1 VNILKILPG
10 IGFDWVN
17 SETPAVS
24 PLIAQL
30 VAFHSWW
37 WSPNSWWL
45 ATAGRSFWWSRIFL
59 YFYYFSMIF

>member
-30 VAFHSWW
+30 VAFHSWAQLLAFH
-37 WSPNSWWL
+37 SRAQLVAFHSWAQVVAL
-45 ATAGRSFWWSRIFL
+45 QKRIA
-59 YFYYFSMIF
+59 S